1 MRTRTRSSHI
11 RGIKHTLRSAPAL
24 ELNLVAVTTLLFL
37 GSTAPTATSGVS
49 TSATSFGGA
58 VKIAARPNLI
68 VNPSAPAA
76 PVIGDSGVP
85 GVPERGYGCGC
96 GENGD
101 ALLRLDES
109 GVIGVPRDRR
119 DLGRLDVDTPSA
131 DCLRCGVD
139 ICPGRTRDETVH
151 ERGLSEEGVGD
162 VSVFPDKVG
171 LIVVDSLG
179 FFSSSPSFHCKWRI
193 TDLVAH

>member
-1 MRTRTRSSHI
+1 
-11 RGIKHTLRSAPAL
+11 
-24 ELNLVAVTTLLFL
+24 
-37 GSTAPTATSGVS
+37 
-49 TSATSFGGA
+49 
-58 VKIAARPNLI
+58 
-68 VNPSAPAA
+68 
-76 PVIGDSGVP
+76 VP

-109 GVIGVPRDRR
+109 GVMGVPRDRR

-179 FFSSSPSFHCKWRI
+179 LFSSSPSFHCKWRI
-193 TDLVAH
+193 TDLVAHWFGGNEWCSKKEEEDLRSFASPLPQTTAAYCSAQSLH